1 MVYIYTLSDPITNEI
16 KYCGKTKNIKER
28 LIGHLKEKKSNQDKI
43 SWVKK
48 IKFNGLKPILEIID
62 EVDENNWDFWEK
74 FWIAQLKCWGFE
86 LFNKTD
92 GGEYSVTGYKHTEE
106 AKRKISKSQIGRKI
120 SKEWRENISKGR
132 KGIKFSDEHIKN
144 LSNSIK
150 SKWNNIEY
158 RKSNSFSHSGLSF
171 SMKSIFQ
178 INIKTGEILNRFN
191 SITDAYKHLGINPK
205 NGSLLS
211 SACKGK
217 TKSAYRYYWCYSKD
231 YDNFIFKQYYRI
243 YNPILQFDNN
253 GNLIKEYSNITEAAK
268 ENKLKQ
274 SSISHALNEE
284 PSCGGFIWFHKD
296 KFDKN
301 ILNEK
306 LSKIKRNYILYQID
320 IKTNQILQIFNSIKE
335 AEEMTKIKHISC
347 VLSGRRNHAGG
358 FLWKRK
364 SL

>member
-43 SWVKK
+43 SWIKK

-92 GGEYSVTGYKHTEE
+92 GGEYSVTGFKHTDEV
-106 AKRKISKSQIGRKI
+106 KRKISDSQIGKKL

-132 KGIKFSDEHIKN
+132 KGIKFSDKHIKN
-144 LSNSIK
+144 LSISHK
-150 SKWNNIEY
+150 GQLPSNN
-158 RKSNSFSHSGLSF
+158 KA
-171 SMKSIFQ
+171 IFQ
-178 INIKTGEILNRFN
+178 IDVKNGEILNRFN
-191 SITDAYKHLGINPK
+191 SITDAYKHLGIDPK
-205 NGSLLS
+205 S
-211 SACKGK
+211 SSSISTACKGK
-217 TKSAYRYYWCYSKD
+217 IRITYNYYWCYSKD
-231 YDNFIFKQYYRI
+231 YDNFVFKEYHRI
-243 YNPILQFDNN
+243 YNPILQFDNK
-253 GNLIKEYSNITEAAK
+253 GNLIKEYSNIVEAAK

-320 IKTNQILQIFNSIKE
+320 IKTNQILQTFNSIKE
-335 AEEMTKIKHISC
+335 AEEKTRIKHISC